1 MHKLWYK
8 TPAVNWGSALP
19 LGNGHMA
26 AMCFGGT
33 VQDRFSLNDGT
44 LWSSPFQNRINPDAA
59 SHLGQVRQLIR
70 EGKYVEAEIM
80 TEETLMA
87 IPEDMPVYE
96 VLCELTLQS
105 ATPGHP
111 RFITPLQSL
120 GFQGRNMLDFEP
132 AEGVENYCR
141 QLDLMTGIHTVRYT
155 LDGIPFERE
164 SFISHGA
171 KVMAIRVEG
180 GDWRAFLRRGF
191 HNCTQKRLD
200 GRTVSLSGA
209 TENGGIGY
217 CCVMRCVECEPKVV
231 GDILKGSGQAVLLL
245 TSATTLREGENF
257 LEEAVRRLDEAEAKG
272 YDSLKAEH
280 LADFAPIMERCSLEL
295 PEDPELVKL
304 PHDVRLER
312 MRRGENDLG
321 LTADLFRFGRY
332 LMASCS
338 RPGGYPAT
346 LQGLWNE
353 EYSPPWGS
361 KYTININTEMNYWP
375 AEVCN
380 LSEMHLPLFDHLKRM
395 RPRGQKV
402 ARDMYGAKGW
412 VCHHNTDIW
421 GDCAPQDN
429 CLPASL
435 WPLGGAWLSTHIWE
449 HYCFTQDQS
458 FLTEFFPVMED
469 AARFFAETAL
479 RGEDGKLYISPS
491 LSPENVFRIGDCAD
505 WSAMCDDATMDQQI
519 LHTLFTGVVEA
530 GRILGK
536 DVSVY
541 EELLPLL
548 HPVNIAEDGRI
559 REWMD
564 PGKIE
569 VEPGHRHMSHL
580 FALYP
585 GRQITS
591 ADPEAFAA
599 ARKSLEYR
607 LKMGGGHTGW
617 SRAWII
623 CFWARLR
630 DGELA
635 GENVRLMLAQSLL
648 PNLFDFHPPLI
659 FQIDGN
665 FGYCAGVAEMLLQS
679 HEGFLRLLPT
689 LPSSWHT
696 GSVRGLKARGGYTV
710 DMEWADGKLTKAVI
724 TSEFGGVLRLSDGRE
739 FVMEPGR
746 SITLP

>member
-1 MHKLWYK
+1 MPKLWYSS
-8 TPAVNWGSALP
+8 PAINWGSALP

-33 VQDRFSLNDGT
+33 VQDRYSLNDGT
-44 LWSSPFQNRINPDAA
+44 LWSSPFQNRINPDAR
-59 SHLGQVRQLIR
+59 SHLDTVRQLIR
-70 EGKYVEAEIM
+70 EGKYTEAEVM

-96 VLCELTLQS
+96 VLCELTVQS
-105 ATPGHP
+105 ATPAHP

-120 GFQGRNMLDFEP
+120 WFQGRDMRDYEP
-132 AEGVENYCR
+132 AEGVEDYCR
-141 QLDLMTGIHTVRYT
+141 SLDLTTGVCRVSYL
-155 LDGIPFERE
+155 LDGIPFQRE
-164 SFISHGA
+164 SFISHPAG
-171 KVMAIRVEG
+171 VMAIRLEG

-191 HNCTQKRLD
+191 HNCTQKKLD
-200 GRTVSLSGA
+200 DRTVSISGA
-209 TENGGIGY
+209 TGNGGIGY
-217 CCVMRCVECEPKVV
+217 CCVMRALEGEPVV
-231 GDILKGSGQAVLLL
+231 AGDILKGSGHAVLLL
-245 TSATTLREGENF
+245 ASATTVREGENF
-257 LEEAVRRLDEAEAKG
+257 LADAIRRLDAAESKG
-272 YDSLKAEH
+272 YNALLAEH
-280 LADFAPIMERCSLEL
+280 LADFVPIMERCTLEL
-295 PEDPELVKL
+295 PVDPALEKL
-304 PHDVRLER
+304 PHDARLER
-312 MRRGENDLG
+312 MKLGENDLG
-321 LTADLFRFGRY
+321 LSCDLFTYGRY

-338 RPGGYPAT
+338 RPGGWPAT

-380 LSEMHLPLFDHLKRM
+380 LSDLHLPLFDHLKRM
-395 RPRGQKV
+395 QPNGQTV
-402 ARDMYGAKGW
+402 AREMYGVNGW
-412 VCHHNTDIW
+412 LCHHNTDLW

-429 CLPASL
+429 CIPAFL
-435 WPLGGAWLSTHIWE
+435 WPLGGAWLCTHIWE
-449 HYCFTQDQS
+449 HYCFTRDKA
-458 FLTEFFPVMED
+458 FLEEFFPVMED
-469 AARFFAETAL
+469 AARFFAETVL
-479 RGEDGKLYISPS
+479 QGEDGKLYISPS
-491 LSPENVFRIGDCAD
+491 LSPENSFALSECPRAAV
-505 WSAMCDDATMDQQI
+505 CDDAAMDQQI
-519 LHTLFTGVVEA
+519 LHTLFSGVIEA
-530 GRILGK
+530 GHLLDK

-541 EELLPLL
+541 EELLARLN
-548 HPVNIAEDGRI
+548 PVSIAEDGRI
-559 REWMD
+559 REWMN
-564 PGKIE
+564 PNKQE
-569 VEPGHRHMSHL
+569 TEPGHRHMSHL

-585 GRQITS
+585 GHQITS

-623 CFWARLR
+623 CFWARLL

-665 FGYCAGVAEMLLQS
+665 FGYTAGVAEMLLQS
-679 HEGFLRLLPT
+679 HEGFLRLLPA

-710 DMEWADGKLTKAVI
+710 DISWAGGRLTEARI
-724 TSEFGGVLRLSDGRE
+724 TSIFGGPLRLWDGRE
-739 FVMEPGR
+739 FILEPGQQ
-746 SITLP
+746 ITLV

>member
-1 MHKLWYK
+1 MPKLWYAS
-8 TPAVNWGSALP
+8 PAVNWGSALP

-44 LWSSPFQNRINPDAA
+44 LWSSPFQDRVNPDARG
-59 SHLGQVRQLIR
+59 HLDTVRQLIR
-70 EGKYVEAEIM
+70 ERKYMEAEVM

-87 IPEDMPVYE
+87 IPEDMPLYE
-96 VLCELTLQS
+96 LLCELTVQS
-105 ATPGHP
+105 ATPAHP
-111 RFITPLQSL
+111 RFFTPLQSL
-120 GFQGRNMLDFEP
+120 GFQGRDMTDFEP
-132 AEGVENYCR
+132 ETGVADYCR
-141 QLDLMTGIHTVRYT
+141 SLDMTTGLYRVSYS

-164 SFISHGA
+164 AFISNPAG
-171 KVMAIRVEG
+171 VMAIRLEG

-191 HNCTQKRLD
+191 HNCSQKKLD
-200 GRTVSLSGA
+200 GRTVSLSGS
-209 TENGGIGY
+209 TGNGGPGY
-217 CCVMRCVECEPKVV
+217 CCVMRALECEPAVV
-231 GDILKGSGQAVLLL
+231 GDILKGSGHGVLLL
-245 TSATTLREGENF
+245 ASATTVREGEDF
-257 LEEAVRRLDEAEAKG
+257 LAEAVRRLDAAEEKG
-272 YDSLKAEH
+272 YDRLLKEH
-280 LADFAPIMERCSLEL
+280 MADFVPIMERCTLEL
-295 PEDPELVKL
+295 PTDRELERL

-312 MRRGENDLG
+312 MKQGENDLG
-321 LTADLFRFGRY
+321 LSCDLFTFGRY

-380 LSEMHLPLFDHLKRM
+380 LPDMHLPLFDHLKRM
-395 RPRGQKV
+395 QKRGQKV
-402 ARDMYGAKGW
+402 AKQMYGTNGW

-429 CLPASL
+429 CIPASL

-449 HYCFTQDQS
+449 HFCFTRDKA
-458 FLTEFFPVMED
+458 FLEEFFPVMED
-469 AARFFAETAL
+469 AARFFAEAAL
-479 RGEDGKLYISPS
+479 RGEDGRLYVSPS
-491 LSPENVFRIGDCAD
+491 VSPENSFALPGTPGAAV
-505 WSAMCDDATMDQQI
+505 CDDAAMDQQI
-519 LHTLFTGVVEA
+519 LHTLFSGVIEA
-530 GRILGK
+530 GHILNR

-541 EELLPLL
+541 ENLIGRLN
-548 HPVNIAEDGRI
+548 PVSIAEDGRI

-564 PGKIE
+564 PEKLEI
-569 VEPGHRHMSHL
+569 EPGHRHMSHL

-585 GRQITS
+585 GNQITS
-591 ADPEAFAA
+591 ADTEAFAA
-599 ARKSLEYR
+599 ARKSLQYR

-623 CFWARLR
+623 CFWARLL

-679 HEGFLRLLPT
+679 HEGFLRLLPA
-689 LPSSWHT
+689 LPASWHT
-696 GSVRGLKARGGYTV
+696 GSVRGLRARGGFTV
-710 DMEWADGKLTKAVI
+710 DVDWADGKLTKAVI
-724 TSEFGGVLRLSDGRE
+724 TAPLGGTLRFWDGRE
-739 FVMEPGR
+739 FTMEPGQR
-746 SITLP
+746 ITVE